1 MRRHLVPLSALL
13 LLTSAASAGC
23 SGAGGG
29 GAARAATP
37 DPGAEPRANALQ
49 HDYVASPQAHF
60 DQMAAESREQ
70 EAARAETAAA
80 TGKGRKAAPKGSAP
94 AAGFPA
100 PSSGAA
106 ASGFP
111 APTSAAPATGFPA
124 PRVPAA
130 GGPVPAP
137 EPVARGECEPNPCIG
152 GDPCIHREPALP
164 GCPPNGDVALN
175 NPPRAT
181 R

>member
-1 MRRHLVPLSALL
+1 MRRHLFPLSASL
-13 LLTSAASAGC
+13 LLTSAALAGC

-29 GAARAATP
+29 GTARAAKP

-70 EAARAETAAA
+70 EAAKAETAAA
-80 TGKGRKAAPKGSAP
+80 TGKGRKATPKGSAP

-100 PSSGAA
+100 PSSGAG

-111 APTSAAPATGFPA
+111 APTGAAAAPAAGFPA
-124 PRVPAA
+124 PS
-130 GGPVPAP
+130 GPVPAP
-137 EPVARGECEPNPCIG
+137 EPVARGDCEPNPCIG

-175 NPPRAT
+175 QPPRAA